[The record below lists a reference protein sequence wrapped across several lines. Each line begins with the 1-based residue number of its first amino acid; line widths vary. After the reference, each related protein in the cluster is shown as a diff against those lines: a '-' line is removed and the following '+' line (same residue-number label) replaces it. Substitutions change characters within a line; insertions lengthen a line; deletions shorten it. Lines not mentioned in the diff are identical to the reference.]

1 MSRTTV
7 CSTGGHDRNVWKQL
21 DPQRLSVDT
30 KGKRENVVRSHQK
43 SLFKSVFGVVKAHE
57 F

>member
-7 CSTGGHDRNVWKQL
+7 CSTGGHDTNVWKQL
-21 DPQRLSVDT
+21 DPQRLSMDSE
-30 KGKRENVVRSHQK
+30 GKRENVVRSHQK
-43 SLFKSVFGVVKAHE
+43 SSFKSVFGVVKAHE